1 MADREQLKQAI
12 AVQESLRGQIDDA
25 ILDAT
30 LAALRR
36 QLAELDAP
44 PPRRAQATLLFLDL
58 AGHTE
63 LIQGLDPE
71 EIVETIDRALARLAA
86 PVRRRGGRI
95 VRFQGDGFKAVF
107 GLPTA
112 HEKDPDHAIRAA
124 LDILSETQA
133 IAAELEA
140 ERGRPGFMA
149 RIGIDTGLVL
159 IGEGAEGE
167 DSVTGLPVNL
177 AARLEGLA
185 EPGTVLISHH
195 TYQHVR
201 GVFDMQ
207 ALPPV
212 QVRGFAQ
219 PVPTYRILRPKARSF
234 RTRRRGVEG
243 IETRMIG
250 RDAEMSRLQ
259 AIYTVLVEDGRGRVI
274 TVVGEAGLGKSRLL
288 YEFEN
293 WGDLQP
299 VNVQLYRGRARQETQ
314 QLPFGLLRD
323 VFVFRCGIF
332 DDDEPAAV
340 RDKLVAGFRA
350 LLGDDTAELSAHLV
364 GHLLGYDFSASPHV
378 RALQGDARQLRDL
391 ALAQMTAYFRAAT
404 GRRPLLLLLEDLHWA
419 DDSSLDT
426 IEALAAALRDHPLV
440 ILGAARPALYERRPG
455 WMANQLQHERIDL
468 ALLGDDSSRQLVTEI
483 LQKADAIPDRLRD
496 LVVARA
502 EGNPFYVE
510 ELIKMLIE
518 QGVIERRDLAE
529 ATGQASEPPAPD
541 EDEHWLIHPERLD
554 AIHIPGTL
562 TGVLQARLDSLPP
575 GERETLQRAAV
586 VGRLFW
592 DAAVAY
598 LGQAAPETIA
608 PLLPSLGQREL
619 VYPREETAF
628 EGTREYVF
636 KHALL
641 RDVTYESVLRRLRRD
656 YHRRAAEWLIGAGGD
671 RVDEF
676 ADLIAGHY
684 AAAGDAAAEA
694 AWQARAG
701 AHAAARH
708 ALPEAERALSRALTL
723 LESGAILPN
732 RPPES
737 GAILPNRPATAE
749 DAIRENRAT
758 RFDLLL
764 EREAIYHIQGRR
776 ELQAADLDALD
787 ALAAALGDG
796 DRLAE
801 AALCRGFYG
810 NATGDLVMAMTA
822 AEAAERHAA
831 PDDFTRRAKAHL
843 IMAHAYRAQG
853 VYDRARGL
861 LETALALT
869 RRGGPRAVEAEV
881 LRSLGMVAQEQG
893 DIVGLR
899 GYFEQALALAR
910 QSGDRRSE
918 RRTLNSMGVMEE
930 NEGNYEAAW
939 AYFEESL
946 ALARNLGDRTGTGTV
961 LGNMGVTAMD
971 TGDLA
976 TARTSFEEALAIT
989 RETDDAIGI
998 NIWLLNL
1005 AFVVATEGDTERA
1018 LALYEEARQGV
1029 EAAGDRPTLGYVLN
1043 GIGRVLLEAGRAG
1056 EALPWLRDALALREE
1071 LAQAHLLSESQLYL
1085 AEALAVL
1092 GRTSEAMSYAGA
1104 ALPRLLAEGLE
1115 THEDTQRGL
1124 WAAYQALAAAGDTRA
1139 NEVLA
1144 RLRAEIEAVAAR
1156 LPIEMR
1162 PRYRNQF
1169 PWKRTAIA
1177 LSVPGTF

>member
-1 MADREQLKQAI
+1 MTDREQIKQAI
-12 AVQESLRGQIDDA
+12 AVQEGLRGQIDDA

-44 PPRRAQATLLFLDL
+44 PPRRVQATLLFLDL

-71 EIVETIDRALARLAA
+71 EIVETIDRALARLAE

-112 HEKDPDHAIRAA
+112 REKDPDHAIRAA
-124 LDILSETQA
+124 LDILTETQA
-133 IAAELEA
+133 IAAELA
-140 ERGRPGFMA
+140 AARGRPGFMA

-212 QVRGFAQ
+212 EVRGFAQ

-259 AIYTVLVEDGRGRVI
+259 AIYTTLVEGGRERVV

-340 RDKLVAGFRA
+340 RDKLVEGFRA
-350 LLGDDTAELSAHLV
+350 LLGDDTAEMSAHLV

-378 RALQGDARQLRDL
+378 RALQGDARQLRGL

-426 IEALAAALRDHPLV
+426 IEALAIALRDQPLV
-440 ILGAARPALYERRPG
+440 ILGAARPTLFERRPG
-455 WMANQLQHERIDL
+455 WMTHQPQHERIDL

-518 QGVIERRDLAE
+518 QGVIERRHLVGANR
-529 ATGQASEPPAPD
+529 QAGEPPAPD
-541 EDEHWLIHPERLD
+541 EDERWLIHPERLD
-554 AIHIPGTL
+554 AIHVPGTL
-562 TGVLQARLDSLPP
+562 TGVLQARLDSLPAA
-575 GERETLQRAAV
+575 ERETLQRASV

-598 LGQAAPETIA
+598 LGNAEPEADA
-608 PLLPSLGQREL
+608 PLLPALGQREL

-656 YHRRAAEWLIGAGGD
+656 YHRRAAEWLIGAGSD

-684 AAAGDAAAEA
+684 AAAGDAANEAE
-694 AWQARAG
+694 WQARAG

-708 ALPEAERALSRALTL
+708 ALPEAERALSRALAL

-732 RPPES
+732 H
-737 GAILPNRPATAE
+737 PATTE
-749 DAIRENRAT
+749 DALQENRAT

-787 ALAAALGDG
+787 ALATALGDG

-801 AALCRGFYG
+801 AALRRGFYA
-810 NATGDLVMAMTA
+810 NSIGDMAAALTA

-831 PDDFTRRAKAHL
+831 ADDFTRRAKAHL
-843 IMAHAYRAQG
+843 IMGHSYRAQG
-853 VYDRARGL
+853 AYDQARGL
-861 LETALALT
+861 LETALALA

-881 LRSLGMVAQEQG
+881 LRSLGMAAQEQG
-893 DIVGLR
+893 DIVSLR
-899 GYFEQALALAR
+899 VYFEQALVLAR

-918 RRTLNSMGVMEE
+918 RRTLNSMGIMEE

-946 ALARNLGDRTGTGTV
+946 AVARAIGDRTGTGTV
-961 LGNMGVTAMD
+961 LGNLGVTAMD

-989 RETDDAIGI
+989 RETDDSLGI

-1005 AFVVATEGDTERA
+1005 AFVVATEGDTARA

-1029 EAAGDRPTLGYVLN
+1029 ESTGDRPTLGYVLN
-1043 GIGRVLLEAGRAG
+1043 GIGRVLLEAGRAD

-1071 LAQAHLLSESQLYL
+1071 LEQAHLLSESQLYL
-1085 AEALAVL
+1085 AETLAAL
-1092 GRTSEAMSYAGA
+1092 GRADEAMSYVEA

-1124 WAAYQALAAAGDTRA
+1124 WAAYQTLAAAGDARA

-1144 RLRAEIEAVAAR
+1144 RLRAEIETVAAR
-1156 LPIEMR
+1156 LPAGMR
-1162 PRYRNQF
+1162 QRYRDQF
-1169 PWKRTAIA
+1169 TWKRAAIA
-1177 LSVPGTF
+1177 LSVPGAF

>member
-1 MADREQLKQAI
+1 MADREQIKQAI
-12 AVQESLRGQIDDA
+12 VVQEGLRGQIDDA

-71 EIVETIDRALARLAA
+71 EIVETIDRALARLAE
-86 PVRRRGGRI
+86 PVRQRGGRI

-124 LDILSETQA
+124 LDILAETQA
-133 IAAELEA
+133 IAAELA
-140 ERGRPGFMA
+140 AARGRPGFMA

-212 QVRGFAQ
+212 EVRGFAQ

-250 RDAEMSRLQ
+250 RDTEMNRLQ
-259 AIYTVLVEDGRGRVI
+259 AIYTALVEGGRGRVV

-350 LLGDDTAELSAHLV
+350 LLGDDTAEMSAHLV

-378 RALQGDARQLRDL
+378 RALQGDARQLRGL
-391 ALAQMTAYFRAAT
+391 ALAQITAYFRAAT

-419 DDSSLDT
+419 DDSSLDA
-426 IEALAAALRDHPLV
+426 IEALAIALRDQPLF
-440 ILGAARPALYERRPG
+440 ILGAARPTLFERRPG
-455 WMANQLQHERIDL
+455 WMAHQPQHERIDL
-468 ALLGDDSSRQLVTEI
+468 ALLGDDSSGQLVTEI

-518 QGVIERRDLAE
+518 QGVIERRDA
-529 ATGQASEPPAPD
+529 AGANSRAAEPPAPD
-541 EDEHWLIHPERLD
+541 EGERWLIHPERLD
-554 AIHIPGTL
+554 AIHVPGTL
-562 TGVLQARLDSLPP
+562 TGVLQARLDSLPAS
-575 GERETLQRAAV
+575 ERETLQRASV

-598 LGQAAPETIA
+598 LGETAPEAIA
-608 PLLPSLGQREL
+608 PLLPALGQREL

-684 AAAGDAAAEA
+684 AAAGDAGSEA

-708 ALPEAERALSRALTL
+708 ALPEAERALSRALAL

-732 RPPES
+732 R
-737 GAILPNRPATAE
+737 AATTAE
-749 DAIRENRAT
+749 DAIQENRAT

-787 ALAAALGDG
+787 ALAAALGDA

-801 AALCRGFYG
+801 AALRRGFYG
-810 NATGDLVMAMTA
+810 NITGDLATA
-822 AEAAERHAA
+822 LDAAAAAERHAA
-831 PDDFTRRAKAHL
+831 AGDLVRRAKAHL
-843 IMAHAYRAQG
+843 IMGHAHRAQG
-853 VYDRARGL
+853 VYGAAR
-861 LETALALT
+861 EHFDTALALA
-869 RRGGPRAVEAEV
+869 RGGGAGHIEAEV
-881 LRSLGMVAQEQG
+881 LRSLGITAQEQG
-893 DIVGLR
+893 DIAGLR

-910 QSGDRRSE
+910 QSGDRRGE
-918 RRTLNSMGVMEE
+918 RRTLNSLGVAEE
-930 NEGNYEAAW
+930 NAGNYDAARV
-939 AYFEESL
+939 YFEESL
-946 ALARNLGDRTGTGTV
+946 ALARALGDRTGVGTV
-961 LGNMGVTAMD
+961 VGNLGALAMD
-971 TGDLA
+971 TGDVA
-976 TARTSFEEALAIT
+976 TAHACFEEALAIT
-989 RETDDAIGI
+989 RETDDLIGV
-998 NIWLLNL
+998 NVWLLNL
-1005 AFVVATEGDTERA
+1005 AFVAATEGATERA

-1029 EAAGDRPTLGYVLN
+1029 EAAGDRPTLGYILN
-1043 GIGRVLLEAGRAG
+1043 GIGRVLLEAGRAD
-1056 EALPWLRDALALREE
+1056 EALGWLRDALALREE
-1071 LAQAHLLSESQLYL
+1071 LAQTHVLSESQLYL
-1085 AEALAVL
+1085 AETLAAL
-1092 GRTSEAMSYAGA
+1092 GRTDEAMTHIEA
-1104 ALPRLLAEGLE
+1104 ALPRLLDEGLE

-1124 WAAYQALAAAGDTRA
+1124 WAAYQALAASGDARA
-1139 NEVLA
+1139 DEVLA
-1144 RLRAEIEAVAAR
+1144 QLRAEIEAVAAH
-1156 LPIEMR
+1156 LPAEAR
-1162 PRYRNQF
+1162 QRYRDQF
-1169 PWKRTAIA
+1169 AWKRAAVA